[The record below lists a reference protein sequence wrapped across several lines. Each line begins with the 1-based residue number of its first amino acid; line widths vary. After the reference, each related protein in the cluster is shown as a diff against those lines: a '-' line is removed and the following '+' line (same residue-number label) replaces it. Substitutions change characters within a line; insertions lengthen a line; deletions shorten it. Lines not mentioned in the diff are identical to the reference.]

1 MFVGGM
7 VMKIVNLKKFIRSV
21 IVLLIFIFII
31 SILFAKSTLSY
42 KQVEYVSVYVDYGD
56 TLWKIAETQKEINDY
71 YKKRDIRDIIS
82 DIKKV
87 NNLNSSDLYVAQEL
101 KIPTI

>member
-1 MFVGGM
+1 
-7 VMKIVNLKKFIRSV
+7 MKIVNLKKFIRSV